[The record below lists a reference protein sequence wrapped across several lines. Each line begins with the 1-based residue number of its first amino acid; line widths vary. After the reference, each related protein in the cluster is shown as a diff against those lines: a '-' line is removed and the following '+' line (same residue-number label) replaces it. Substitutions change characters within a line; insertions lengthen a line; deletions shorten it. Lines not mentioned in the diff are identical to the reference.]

1 MKYKTLGIIA
11 CAAALLIGLVNWPG
25 LPEGDT
31 DKRIHQHREAQEKE
45 GCMAHPDGELCTHLP
60 LIRIDTGG
68 VQIPGGGM
76 VQNGQHIGFVTV
88 PDGSDRITAA
98 MQVMDSATRNN
109 HFSDVPTVSS
119 SIVIHARGNSS
130 RYFDKLSYR
139 LELVDENGEN
149 NPQSLMGMPAHH
161 EWALHGP
168 FLDMTLLRNYMWYNI
183 AGECMEYAPNVR
195 FCELVIDG
203 EYQGVY
209 VLTELIGA
217 GKDGARLDLSVDAKD
232 NTYSG
237 YLLRL
242 DRYDNSEYDWLKS
255 LTTYTLQTSSL
266 FSDVVLKLEVE
277 YPGAAKLTPELKNA
291 IKTDFSAFEKAL
303 YSYDYNSRKY
313 GYANYIDVDSFI
325 DYFLLN
331 EFTANY
337 DAGSYS
343 TYLYKDTGGKLKM
356 CVWDFNNSCDNYQE
370 RSMMQVQHFEMQNK
384 LWFTMLTKDE
394 DFTDRLI
401 ERYRQLRK
409 TCLSEEY
416 LLNYIDEVID
426 YLGPA
431 IDRNYEKWG
440 YAYGEGSTLLQ
451 PAERNLHSY
460 EEAIVQL
467 KDFILA
473 RGRWMDENIEALKQ
487 YSADSKV
494 KQYNEVT
501 D

>member
-1 MKYKTLGIIA
+1 
-11 CAAALLIGLVNWPG
+11 
-25 LPEGDT
+25 
-31 DKRIHQHREAQEKE
+31 
-45 GCMAHPDGELCTHLP
+45 
-60 LIRIDTGG
+60 
-68 VQIPGGGM
+68 
-76 VQNGQHIGFVTV
+76 
-88 PDGSDRITAA
+88 
-98 MQVMDSATRNN
+98 
-109 HFSDVPTVSS
+109 
-119 SIVIHARGNSS
+119 
-130 RYFDKLSYR
+130 
-139 LELVDENGEN
+139 
-149 NPQSLMGMPAHH
+149 
-161 EWALHGP
+161 
-168 FLDMTLLRNYMWYNI
+168 
-183 AGECMEYAPNVR
+183 MEYAPNVR

-203 EYQGVY
+203 EYRGVY

-217 GKDGARLDLSVDAKD
+217 GKDGARLDLSVNAKD

-277 YPGAAKLTPELKNA
+277 YPGATKLTPELKNA

-303 YSYDYNSRKY
+303 YSYDYNSKKY

-331 EFTANY
+331 EFTMNY
-337 DAGSYS
+337 DAGLYS
-343 TYLYKDTGGKLKM
+343 TYIYKDTGGKLKM

-370 RSMMQVQHFEMQNK
+370 RSMMQAQHFEMQYK

-394 DFTDRLI
+394 GFTDRLI
-401 ERYRQLRK
+401 RRYRQLRK

-431 IDRNYEKWG
+431 IDRNFEKWG
-440 YAYGEGSTLLQ
+440 YAYGESNTLLQ

-467 KDFILA
+467 KDFIIA

-487 YSADSKV
+487 YSADSKI